1 MRSKFTSI
9 LITLIPGYVFPCA
22 VCYGNPESP
31 MTHGMNMGVLTLLGF
46 ISFVLLIIAYSI
58 IKLSIRTKK
67 QYLIK
72 NNKE

>member
-58 IKLSIRTKK
+58 ITLSIRKK
-67 QYLIK
+67 TMLLK